1 MGRWVRRRFSDRMQG
16 RVRGT
21 MPARLP
27 PDLPSAWRR
36 RAAVAV
42 VVGML
47 AFGRPAPRP
56 WVLRSPPAVV
66 RVESGNRAAD
76 AWRARL
82 VTIGRQVTINGV
94 NGVAEDVDAD
104 GALLVRDGS
113 GTLHRMLAGDVE
125 PGT

>member
-76 AWRARL
+76 AWRAL
-82 VTIGRQVTINGV
+82 VPARPAPN
-94 NGVAEDVDAD
+94 
-104 GALLVRDGS
+104 
-113 GTLHRMLAGDVE
+113 
-125 PGT
+125 